1 VPWGPELGSHMSHT
15 EIAVQAPPVTKVA
28 RIKDYIFSG
37 AFVLTSVAAM
47 FGWVAA
53 LGWGAFRLASWLF

>member
-1 VPWGPELGSHMSHT
+1 MDPSETAKMINTALALRT
-15 EIAVQAPPVTKVA
+15 PPATRVT
-28 RIKDYIFSG
+28 RIKDFMFLG
-37 AFVLTSVAAM
+37 AFVLATVAAM